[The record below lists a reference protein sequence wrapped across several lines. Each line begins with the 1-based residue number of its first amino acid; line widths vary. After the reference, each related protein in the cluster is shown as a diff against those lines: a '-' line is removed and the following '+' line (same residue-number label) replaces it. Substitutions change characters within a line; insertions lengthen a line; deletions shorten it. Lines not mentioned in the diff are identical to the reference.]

1 MSYASYE
8 RLSAMDASQLGLER
22 GGVHMHMGGVSIF
35 ESGPLQSERG
45 ALDVER
51 IERYVASR
59 LHRLPRYRQKLA
71 WTPLERH
78 PVWVD
83 DATFNLK
90 YHVRYT
96 ALPRFGGER
105 ELKRLTGRI
114 ISQELDRGKPLW
126 EMWFVDGLPDERVA
140 LITKIHHCMVD
151 GVGGASLMTAL
162 MRTDRDAAIE
172 PTRVWVPRPAPSPG
186 RMLRDE
192 LKRRAGIPLAAARA
206 ISAALAEPRATWD
219 EARELLAGVRESVAT
234 QFGDTAATP
243 FNRAIGPHR
252 RLDWASVELG
262 VVKEIGKR
270 LGGTVN
276 DVVLAVFSGA
286 VGRFLADEGVS
297 LAGEHFKALV
307 PVNMRDPRKENTAT
321 GNRVAFVIAELP
333 VAEKDPVQ
341 RLERVVEVMR
351 GLKESRMTRGTDAL
365 VKLLDATFP
374 SLFTPIARLG
384 SGGDSYNLVVTN
396 IPGPQFPTYFLGA
409 KQLET
414 YPYSPLFAAQALTVT
429 AFSYDGRLFWGFNSD
444 WDALPELHDLV
455 VDVQQEFERFREAAG
470 ASSGGAPKA
479 RAKQEPAA

>member
-1 MSYASYE
+1 MPYAHYE
-8 RLSAMDASQLGLER
+8 RLSAMDASQLGLEQ
-22 GGVHMHMGGVSIF
+22 GGVHMHIGGVSIF
-35 ESGPLQSERG
+35 EAAPLLDERG
-45 ALDVER
+45 ALDVDR

-59 LHRLPRYRQKLA
+59 LYRLPRYRQRLA
-71 WTPLERH
+71 WTPLENH
-78 PVWVD
+78 PVWID
-83 DATFNLK
+83 DASFNLK

-96 ALPRFGGER
+96 SLPRHGGER

-126 EMWFVDGLPDERVA
+126 EMWFVDGLPDARVA

-151 GVGGASLMTAL
+151 GIGGASLMTQL
-162 MRTDRDAAIE
+162 MRTDRDDTIE
-172 PTRVWVPRPAPSPG
+172 PTRTWVPRPAPSPG
-186 RMLRDE
+186 TMLRDE
-192 LKRRAGIPLAAARA
+192 LKRRAGLPLAAARA
-206 ISAALAEPRATWD
+206 IATALAKPRETWE

-234 QFGDTAATP
+234 QLESTVATP
-243 FNRAIGPHR
+243 FNRSIGPHR
-252 RLDWASVELG
+252 RLDWASVELS

-286 VGRFLADEGVS
+286 VGRFLADEGVL

-307 PVNMRDPRKENTAT
+307 PVSMRDPAKDGVKP

-333 VAEKDPVQ
+333 VTEYDPVQ
-341 RLERVVEVMR
+341 RFERVVEEMR
-351 GLKESRMTRGTDAL
+351 KLKESRMTRGTDAL
-365 VKLLDATFP
+365 VKLLDASFP
-374 SLFTPIARLG
+374 ALFTPIARLG

-396 IPGPQFPTYFLGA
+396 IPGPQFPTYLLGA

-414 YPYSPLFAAQALTVT
+414 YPYSPLFASQALTVT

-444 WDALPELHDLV
+444 WDVLPELHDLV

-470 ASSGGAPKA
+470 AP
-479 RAKQEPAA
+479 RVQPQEPAA

>member
-1 MSYASYE
+1 MPYAHYE

-22 GGVHMHMGGVSIF
+22 DGVHMHMGGVSIF
-35 ESGPLQSERG
+35 EAAPLLDERG
-45 ALDVER
+45 ALDVDR

-59 LHRLPRYRQKLA
+59 LHRLPRYRQRLA

-78 PVWVD
+78 PVWID
-83 DATFNLK
+83 DASFNLK

-96 ALPRFGGER
+96 SLPRHGGER

-151 GVGGASLMTAL
+151 GIGGASLMTQL
-162 MRTDRDAAIE
+162 MRTDRDATIE
-172 PTRVWVPRPAPSPG
+172 ATRTWVPRPAPAPG
-186 RMLRDE
+186 TMLRDE
-192 LKRRAGIPLAAARA
+192 LKRRAGLPLAAARA
-206 ISAALAEPRATWD
+206 VAAALSEPRETWE

-234 QFGDTAATP
+234 QFDSTVATP
-243 FNRAIGPHR
+243 FNRTIGPHR
-252 RLDWASVELG
+252 RLDWASVDLSL
-262 VVKEIGKR
+262 VRDIGKR
-270 LGGTVN
+270 LGGTIN

-286 VGRFLADEGVS
+286 VGRFLANEGVA

-307 PVNMRDPRKENTAT
+307 PVNMRDPAKDGVKP

-333 VAEKDPVQ
+333 VTEHDPVQ
-341 RLERVVEVMR
+341 CLERVVEVMR
-351 GLKESRMTRGTDAL
+351 KLKESRMTRGTDAL
-365 VKLLDATFP
+365 VKLLDASFP

-396 IPGPQFPTYFLGA
+396 VPGPQYPTYLLGA

-414 YPYSPLFAAQALTVT
+414 YPYSPLFASQALTVT

-455 VDVQQEFERFREAAG
+455 VDVQREFERFREAAG
-470 ASSGGAPKA
+470 ARP
-479 RAKQEPAA
+479 RAQEPAA